1 MLLESKKNLSDQ
13 GNSKLVVLTSGRP
26 AFQHGDLSADFRELT
41 GIITSKPITNERL
54 LERLE
59 QEHVKV
65 IYTE

>member
-1 MLLESKKNLSDQ
+1 MGVNL
-13 GNSKLVVLTSGRP
+13 
-26 AFQHGDLSADFRELT
+26 FADFRELT